1 MVQCCNCNASRWWAM
16 GDRCVSMRWW
26 TTSSVAGRPGGAV
39 ELAYVD
45 TIGDVAIGVHLGRA

>member
-1 MVQCCNCNASRWWAM
+1 M